1 MRTSAATRVTAT
13 CTPVAVIALA
23 AKVTSA
29 LALSSAG
36 SSKLNEVSALS
47 RSSSQVT
54 GTVSTWV
61 ITATTAD
68 SPSISR
74 GCARIAEI
82 APSRISPTPSGRS
95 GMMPGFGGGG
105 GGGG

>member
-1 MRTSAATRVTAT
+1 M
-13 CTPVAVIALA
+13 
-23 AKVTSA
+23 
-29 LALSSAG
+29 
-36 SSKLNEVSALS
+36 
-47 RSSSQVT
+47 
-54 GTVSTWV
+54 
-61 ITATTAD
+61 TATTAD

-82 APSRISPTPSGRS
+82 EPSRISPRPSGRS